1 MSVHPTASAG
11 FSRAAA
17 AYERGRP
24 GYPQSALSWLAR
36 ELGLRPGV
44 TVVDLAAGTGKLTR
58 ALLPTGATVVAVEP
72 VAEMRALIEGT
83 EAVEGRADAMPFP
96 GEWADAVTVGQA
108 FHWFATPEAL
118 GEIHRVLRPGGGLA
132 LIWNRRDLA
141 DPLQRA
147 IEELI
152 APLAGEVS
160 RLWGGFWREPFDRT
174 ELFGPFAEASFD
186 HVQELDE
193 QGLVDRVLSTSYVA
207 TAPAGRQRDI
217 ETKLRELAAAGPVR
231 LPYVTRALVTRRR

>member
-24 GYPQSALSWLAR
+24 GYPQAALTWLAR

-83 EAVEGRADAMPFP
+83 EAVEGRANAMPFP
-96 GEWADAVTVGQA
+96 GGWADAVTVGQA

-118 GEIHRVLRPGGGLA
+118 AEIHRVLRPGGGLA

-141 DPLQRA
+141 DPLQCA

-160 RLWGGFWREPFDRT
+160 RIWGDSWREPFDRT

-207 TAPAGRQRDI
+207 TAPAGRQREI
-217 ETKLRELAAAGPVR
+217 ATKLRELAAAGPVR

>member
-11 FSRAAA
+11 FSKAAG

-24 GYPQSALSWLAR
+24 GYPRAALGWLAR

-72 VAEMRALIEGT
+72 VAEMRALIEGA

-96 GEWADAVTVGQA
+96 GGWADAVTVGQA

-118 GEIHRVLRPGGGLA
+118 AEIHRVLRPGGGLA

-160 RLWGGFWREPFDRT
+160 RFWGDSWREPFDRT
-174 ELFGPFAEASFD
+174 ELFGPFTEADFD
-186 HVQELDE
+186 HAQELDE

-207 TAPAGRQRDI
+207 AAPAGRQRHI